1 MLLVKKSEDLKAF
14 TREDSLKHIE
24 IGFLDLFFGSVRRCH
39 AESFIFAD
47 AKAVIWHQGNG
58 VDTVERRDD
67 PGNPG
72 KLGHVVVKIGNYR
85 DAYPDFRAGGR
96 EPTEI
101 LKNTVVADTGE
112 ATVQG
117 GIGALDV
124 VEIEVADGQSFRNA
138 FPRHEA
144 GGVDGGADALAVKTR
159 TDLGNEVGLE
169 QALAARKRHA
179 AVSRVKC
186 AIAQKLGHQLVGGH
200 YSARRTDRLGGT
212 ELCIFKSA
220 IAAAAATAD
229 ALVGKEARGDPALEA
244 LGVVTPRTA
253 EIAAF
258 HKDGGADTRAVV
270 HRKALYIKNRSV
282 HIFHPKSMMILL

>member
-47 AKAVIWHQGNG
+47 AKAVIWHQGDG

-67 PGNPG
+67 LGNPG

-101 LKNTVVADTGE
+101 FKNTVVADTGE

-200 YSARRTDRLGGT
+200 YSARRTNRLGRAYIDVIEAT
-212 ELCIFKSA
+212 VTTTASASDTLCGEKA
-220 IAAAAATAD
+220 GGYAA
-229 ALVGKEARGDPALEA
+229 VKPF
-244 LGVVTPRTA
+244 GVVTPRTA
-253 EIAAF
+253 EIAAL